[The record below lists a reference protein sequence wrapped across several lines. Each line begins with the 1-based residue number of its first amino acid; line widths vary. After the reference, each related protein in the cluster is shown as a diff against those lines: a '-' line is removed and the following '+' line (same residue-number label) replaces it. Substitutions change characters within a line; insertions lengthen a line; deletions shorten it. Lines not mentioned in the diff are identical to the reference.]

1 VSHQTAQ
8 SIFVIM
14 LVAVA
19 APMCAEVVR
28 RFRIPSVLFELL
40 LGIIIGPEVLGW
52 AHMDQFV
59 SGLSTLGLSFLFFMA
74 GYEIN
79 FAELGGQAVRRA
91 GLGWLITLA
100 LALAVGSALMVTG
113 YVVSGLLVGLCL
125 TTTAIGTL
133 LPMLRDRNML
143 DSPFGRILV
152 TAGIVG
158 EFAPV
163 VAVTVL
169 LGTLSPGIEA
179 LLLIFFVAV
188 ALTVAV
194 AASRPQPPSFSE
206 AVQRHLTRS
215 TQLPVRF
222 VLLLVTGFVVLASVL
237 NQEILLGAFASGL
250 IAHLAFDGEE
260 AAAMQPRLEAVG
272 FGFLI
277 PVFFIVSGMEFH
289 ASELFSNP
297 SIMARVP
304 IFLGLML
311 IVRGV
316 PALLIYSG
324 LLDWR
329 RRASLMF
336 LQSTALP
343 LVVVITGIGLAAHK
357 MRPENAIA
365 LVGAG
370 MLSVLI
376 FPIVGFA
383 LAGSDAGPIDVAA
396 RAESDPADDLL

>member
-1 VSHQTAQ
+1 MSHQTAL

-14 LVAVA
+14 LAAVVA
-19 APMCAEVVR
+19 PTCAELVR
-28 RFRIPSVLFELL
+28 RFRIPSVLFEIL
-40 LGIIIGPEVLGW
+40 LGIAIGPQVLGW
-52 AHMDQFV
+52 AHTDQFV

-79 FAELGGQAVRRA
+79 FAELGGTAVRRA

-100 LALAVGSALMVTG
+100 LALAVGGALMVTG

-133 LPMLRDRNML
+133 LPMLRDRGML
-143 DSPFGRILV
+143 ESPFGRILLASG
-152 TAGIVG
+152 TIG

-179 LLLIFFVAV
+179 VLLIFFVA
-188 ALTVAV
+188 LTLAVAV
-194 AASRPQPPSFSE
+194 AASRPQPPAFVD
-206 AVQRHLTRS
+206 AVQRHLGTS

-222 VLLLVTGFVVLASVL
+222 VLLLVTGLVVLASSL

-250 IAHLAFDGEE
+250 IAHLAFNDEE

-289 ASELFSNP
+289 VRELFSNP
-297 SIMARVP
+297 SILLRVP
-304 IFLGLML
+304 VFLVLML
-311 IVRGV
+311 LVRGL
-316 PALLIYSG
+316 PALFVYSKI
-324 LLDWR
+324 LDWR

-343 LVVVITGIGLAAHK
+343 LLVVITGIGLAAHK

-365 LVGAG
+365 LVGAA

-376 FPIVGFA
+376 FPLVGFA
-383 LAGSDAGPIDVAA
+383 LAGSEAGPIDVTEL
-396 RAESDPADDLL
+396 AESDPANDLL

>member
-1 VSHQTAQ
+1 
-8 SIFVIM
+8 M
-14 LVAVA
+14 LAAVVA
-19 APMCAEVVR
+19 PTCAELVR
-28 RFRIPSVLFELL
+28 RFRIPSVLFEIL
-40 LGIIIGPEVLGW
+40 LGIAIGPQVLGW
-52 AHMDQFV
+52 AHTDQFV

-79 FAELGGQAVRRA
+79 FAELGGTAVRRA

-100 LALAVGSALMVTG
+100 LALAVGGALMVTG

-133 LPMLRDRNML
+133 LPMLRDRGML
-143 DSPFGRILV
+143 ESPFGRILLASG
-152 TAGIVG
+152 TIG

-179 LLLIFFVAV
+179 VLLIFFVA
-188 ALTVAV
+188 LTLAVAV
-194 AASRPQPPSFSE
+194 AASRPQPPAFVD
-206 AVQRHLTRS
+206 AVQRHLGTS

-222 VLLLVTGFVVLASVL
+222 VLLLVTGLVVLASSL

-250 IAHLAFDGEE
+250 IAHLAFNDEE

-289 ASELFSNP
+289 VRELFSNP
-297 SIMARVP
+297 SILLRVP
-304 IFLGLML
+304 VFLVLML
-311 IVRGV
+311 LVRGL
-316 PALLIYSG
+316 PALFVYSKI
-324 LLDWR
+324 LDWR

-343 LVVVITGIGLAAHK
+343 LLVVITGIGLAAHK

-365 LVGAG
+365 LVGAA

-376 FPIVGFA
+376 FPLVGFA
-383 LAGSDAGPIDVAA
+383 LAGSEAGPIDVTEL
-396 RAESDPADDLL
+396 AESDPANDLL

>member
-1 VSHQTAQ
+1 VSHQTAL

-14 LVAVA
+14 LAAVVA
-19 APMCAEVVR
+19 PTCAELVR
-28 RFRIPSVLFELL
+28 RFRIPSVLFEIL
-40 LGIIIGPEVLGW
+40 LGIAIGPQVLGW
-52 AHMDQFV
+52 AHTDQFV

-79 FAELGGQAVRRA
+79 FAELGGTAVRRA

-100 LALAVGSALMVTG
+100 LALAVGGALMVTG

-133 LPMLRDRNML
+133 LPMLRDRGML
-143 DSPFGRILV
+143 ESPFGRILLASG
-152 TAGIVG
+152 TIG

-179 LLLIFFVAV
+179 VLLIFFVA
-188 ALTVAV
+188 LTLAVAV
-194 AASRPQPPSFSE
+194 AASRPQPPAFVD
-206 AVQRHLTRS
+206 AVQRHLGTS

-222 VLLLVTGFVVLASVL
+222 VLLLVTGLVVLASSL

-250 IAHLAFDGEE
+250 IAHLAFNDEE

-289 ASELFSNP
+289 VRELFSNP
-297 SIMARVP
+297 SILLRVP
-304 IFLGLML
+304 VFLVLML
-311 IVRGV
+311 LVRGL
-316 PALLIYSG
+316 PALFVYSKI
-324 LLDWR
+324 LDWR

-343 LVVVITGIGLAAHK
+343 LLVVITGIGLAAHK

-365 LVGAG
+365 LVGAA

-376 FPIVGFA
+376 FPLVGFA
-383 LAGSDAGPIDVAA
+383 LAGSEAGPIDVTEL
-396 RAESDPADDLL
+396 AESDPANDLL

>member
-79 FAELGGQAVRRA
+79 FGELGGQAVRRA

>member
-1 VSHQTAQ
+1 MSHQTAQ

-79 FAELGGQAVRRA
+79 FGELGGQAVRRA

-297 SIMARVP
+297 SVMARVP

-324 LLDWR
+324 LLDWQ

>member
-1 VSHQTAQ
+1 
-8 SIFVIM
+8 
-14 LVAVA
+14 
-19 APMCAEVVR
+19 
-28 RFRIPSVLFELL
+28 
-40 LGIIIGPEVLGW
+40 
-52 AHMDQFV
+52 
-59 SGLSTLGLSFLFFMA
+59 
-74 GYEIN
+74 
-79 FAELGGQAVRRA
+79 
-91 GLGWLITLA
+91 
-100 LALAVGSALMVTG
+100 MVTG

>member
-1 VSHQTAQ
+1 MSHQTAQ